1 MKKHVARQ
9 FWIVVFTS
17 VFFWNILPAQATRIQ
32 LVNLEQMARKAERI
46 FVGVCSA
53 VEDGTLPGT
62 DIPVTSYTFS
72 VTEPIKGEVGDT
84 LTIRQLGVRVP
95 RVQGDKA
102 LIFRVPGMPVYREG
116 QEVVLFLI
124 SDSSLGLTSPVGL
137 SQGAFT
143 VEERDGRKVLQ
154 NGIQNVGLFRDLS
167 IDVSIQKWKLSEKE
181 AELISVPK
189 GPIDIE
195 TFTAV
200 VKKMVIQP

>member
-1 MKKHVARQ
+1 MKRHVARQ
-9 FWIVVFTS
+9 FCTVVFIS

-32 LVNLEQMARKAERI
+32 LVNLEQMARKANQI
-46 FVGVCSA
+46 FVGVCLA
-53 VEDGTLPGT
+53 VEDSILPGT

-72 VTEPIKGEVGDT
+72 VTDRIKGELNDA
-84 LTIRQLGVRVP
+84 LTIRQLGVREP

-143 VEERDGRKVLQ
+143 VQERDGRKVLQ
-154 NGIQNVGLFRDLS
+154 NGIQNAGLFNSLS
-167 IDVSIQKWKLSEKE
+167 IDISIQKWKLSEKE

-189 GPIDIE
+189 GPVNLE